1 MGRHFSRGAGLNWD
15 FARLEASAAAVRDE
29 GIRAARDLVA
39 HWRRPLAPV
48 AMLWPLWA
56 ALAMLALSVL
66 LFVGVYF
73 DIGLARAAAKL
84 DPGLVSFFD
93 YVTQAG
99 KSNWLFA
106 LSIMAILYALYRRA
120 QATGV
125 RLRAAWGLVASR
137 AFYILV
143 VLAFSGLASQAIKHL
158 VGRARPRLI
167 DLHGSFHFDMFSL
180 KAVLASFPSGHTTT
194 MFAVFGALSLL
205 SPRLGLASL
214 LLAFPVAASR
224 IIVGAHYP
232 SDVGG
237 GLFLGLASALIV
249 ARIFARR
256 RIAFTLAPDALLP
269 EPRGKGL
276 FRKDRW
282 DSRAR

>member
-1 MGRHFSRGAGLNWD
+1 LNWD
-15 FARLEASAAAVRDE
+15 LARLEAGVAAVRAE
-29 GIRAARDLVA
+29 AVRAARDLVA

-48 AMLWPLWA
+48 TKLWPLWA
-56 ALAMLALSVL
+56 ALATLALSVL

-73 DIGLARAAAKL
+73 DVYIARAATKL
-84 DPGLVSFFD
+84 DPGLVLFFD
-93 YVTQAG
+93 YVTQVG

-106 LSIMAILYALYRRA
+106 LSILTIPVALYGRA
-120 QATGV
+120 RAGGA
-125 RLRAAWGLVASR
+125 RLRASWGLVASR
-137 AFYILV
+137 AFYVLI
-143 VLAFSGLASQAIKHL
+143 VLAFSGLASQVIKHI

-167 DLHGSFHFDMFSL
+167 DLNGSFHFDMFSL

-205 SPRLGLASL
+205 APRLGLASL
-214 LLAFPVAASR
+214 LLAIPVAASR

-249 ARIFARR
+249 ARVFARR
-256 RIAFTLAPDALLP
+256 NIAFTLAPDALLP
-269 EPRGKGL
+269 RPRGGGL
-276 FRKDRW
+276 IAKYLLNRPQ
-282 DSRAR
+282 A